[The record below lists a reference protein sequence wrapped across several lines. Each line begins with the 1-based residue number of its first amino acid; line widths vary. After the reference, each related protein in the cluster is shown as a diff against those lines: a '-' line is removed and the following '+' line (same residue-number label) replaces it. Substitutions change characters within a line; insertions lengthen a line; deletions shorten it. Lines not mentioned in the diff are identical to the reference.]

1 MEKEEKKEDT
11 KKEDKAEDKK
21 EEKKD
26 EDKKDNKVEDKKED
40 KKEEKKED
48 KQDTKI
54 EDKSNYSIELRI
66 KALEEENSR
75 QKIEIDNQKIKNA
88 IFEKIDDKDLQKAVI
103 ETGLVK
109 SVDDIDKVVKIVEL
123 SQSINKSKFKD
134 GYKPADTAKTDTYEQ
149 AEAKKDILGMI
160 KSKLNK
166 QQ

>member
-21 EEKKD
+21 EEKQD

-48 KQDTKI
+48 KQD
-54 EDKSNYSIELRI
+54 SIELRI

-109 SVDDIDKVVKIVEL
+109 SIDDIDKVVKIVEL

-134 GYKPADTAKTDTYEQ
+134 GFIPADTAKTDTYEQ
-149 AEAKKDILGMI
+149 AEAKKDIFGMI